1 MKDVVKCLAVVT
13 YVLFF
18 VDIEAH
24 NGVVISGKF
33 NLLTTLVYPLCVL
46 YVAVYGAS
54 FLESPLN
61 RRQLRNT
68 YVLLGRSCG
77 IKNSNRTF
85 DTGRT
90 RTYAG

>member
-1 MKDVVKCLAVVT
+1 MF
-13 YVLFF
+13 YFF
-18 VDIEAH
+18 LDIEAH

-68 YVLLGRSCG
+68 YVVLGRSCG
-77 IKNSNRTF
+77 NKN
-85 DTGRT
+85 
-90 RTYAG
+90 

>member
-1 MKDVVKCLAVVT
+1 MKNVVKCLCLAVVT

-46 YVAVYGAS
+46 YVAVYGMTA
-54 FLESPLN
+54 EEE
-61 RRQLRNT
+61 T
-68 YVLLGRSCG
+68 
-77 IKNSNRTF
+77 T
-85 DTGRT
+85 
-90 RTYAG
+90 A